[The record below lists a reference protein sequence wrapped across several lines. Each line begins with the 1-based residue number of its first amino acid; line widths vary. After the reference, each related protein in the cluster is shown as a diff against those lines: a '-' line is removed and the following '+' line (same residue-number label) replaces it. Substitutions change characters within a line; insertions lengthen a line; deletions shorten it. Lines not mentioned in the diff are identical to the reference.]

1 MLTLTKLRYL
11 LLGNEAIA
19 FGALSS
25 GVYVAAGYP
34 GTPSSDIIET
44 LMKYGKDRYVE
55 WSTNEK
61 VAFET
66 ALGAAMMGARAMATM
81 KHVGVNVIA
90 DALMSSSYS
99 GVEGALVIVSADD
112 PSMWSSQSEQD
123 NRYYGLMALIPVLEP
138 YDPQSAYDLTI
149 KAFEL
154 SDSIKHPVMLRTTT
168 RISHSRG
175 PVELLPPK
183 EPVNGKLIKNPQKY
197 VLVPENARRNRVEQ
211 LKRWERIQEEVEK
224 LNAVEEGDDKV
235 VILASGLA
243 YAYVK
248 EIIEDMNLNPTVVR
262 ISTPVPIPKKTILN
276 VVSNANK
283 VLIVEELEPV
293 VEMQVKELL
302 YDNNIHVEL
311 HGKDYV
317 SRIGELTLERV
328 RSAVGKLYDIPITEP
343 QVISVNPSPR
353 PPALCAGCPHRSS
366 FIDLKRGLALASL
379 SNTFFSGDIG
389 CYTLGVL
396 PPFNEQDSALEMGSS
411 LGVINGV
418 YRATG
423 QIPVAIIGDSTFFHA
438 GLPALANAVYH
449 NLPAIILVLDNRSTA
464 MTGQQPSPSKEIDIA
479 KVAEGLGVE
488 FVKTFDPF
496 DMKNAIKIISEA
508 ANWVKQNKKPAV
520 IIAKRACA
528 IDVLETL
535 KGKELPVAEVDE
547 NKCTGCSICY
557 DYFTCPAIIPLN
569 NKKAKIDPLQCIGC
583 GACVSVCPYNAIS
596 IKGKPPEGWE
606 EAWLS

>member
-1 MLTLTKLRYL
+1 MITLTKLKYL
-11 LLGNEAIA
+11 LMGNEAIA

-44 LMKYGKDRYVE
+44 LMKYGKDRYIE
-55 WSTNEK
+55 WSVNEK
-61 VAFET
+61 VAYET

-99 GVEGALVIVSADD
+99 GIDGALVLVSADD
-112 PSMWSSQSEQD
+112 PSMWSSQNEQD
-123 NRYYGLMALIPVLEP
+123 NRYYGLMSLIPVIEP

-154 SDSIKHPVMLRTTT
+154 SDKVKHPVILRSTT

-175 PVELLPPK
+175 PVKLLPPK
-183 EPVNGKLIKNPQKY
+183 EPVKGRLIKNPQKY
-197 VLVPENARRNRVEQ
+197 VLVPENARRAREEQ
-211 LKRWERIQEEVEK
+211 LKRWERIQEEVESF
-224 LNAVEEGDDKV
+224 NTIEEGDDNI

-248 EIIEDMNLNPTVVR
+248 EIVDDMNLYPTIIR
-262 ISTPVPIPKKTILN
+262 ISTPVPIPKKIILN
-276 VVSNANK
+276 ALTNAK
-283 VLIVEELEPV
+283 KALIVEELEPI
-293 VEMQVKELL
+293 VEMQVKDLL
-302 YDNNIHVEL
+302 FDENMYIEL

-317 SRIGELTLERV
+317 PRVGELKLEVV
-328 RSAVGKLYDIPITEP
+328 RSAIAKLYDINIQESKIITE
-343 QVISVNPSPR
+343 NPPPR
-353 PPALCAGCPHRSS
+353 PPAFCAGCPHRSS
-366 FIDLKRGLALASL
+366 FIDLKRGLALASMT
-379 SNTFFSGDIG
+379 NTFFSGDIG
-389 CYTLGVL
+389 CYTLSLL

-411 LGVINGV
+411 VGIINGIF
-418 YRATG
+418 RATG
-423 QIPVAIIGDSTFFHA
+423 QVPVAIIGDSTFFHA
-438 GLPALANAVYH
+438 GLPALANAVY
-449 NLPAIILVLDNRSTA
+449 NSLPAIILILDNRSTA
-464 MTGQQPSPSKEIDIA
+464 MTGQQPSPSKVIDIA

-496 DMKNAIKIISEA
+496 DMRTAIKIISEA

-528 IDVLETL
+528 LDVVEAL
-535 KGKELPVAEVDE
+535 KNEELPKAEIDE

-557 DYFTCPAIIPLN
+557 DYFTCPAIIPLS

-583 GACVSVCPYNAIS
+583 GACVPICPYNAIT
-596 IKGKPPEGWE
+596 IKGKVPEGWE
-606 EAWLS
+606 KVWLS